1 MGFFDKDEKVEEI
14 LNVNVEVKTNK
25 GNIRTICFKD
35 FKKSIDNSISIHKDD
50 SKAPQYDIII
60 KLNCNGYDVG
70 IDGWIPV
77 EDHLPDTDDD
87 VYITVRSKI
96 DGELSVHISSY
107 CEVVF
112 GGQKMGYKRWS
123 SPWLY
128 FDDNNEIIAWKPY
141 RKPEPYNQKEIME
154 VSNEKIQRKV

>member
-50 SKAPQYDIII
+50 LKVPQYDIII

-70 IDGWIPV
+70 IDGWI
-77 EDHLPDTDDD
+77 L
-87 VYITVRSKI
+87 
-96 DGELSVHISSY
+96 
-107 CEVVF
+107 
-112 GGQKMGYKRWS
+112 
-123 SPWLY
+123 
-128 FDDNNEIIAWKPY
+128 
-141 RKPEPYNQKEIME
+141 
-154 VSNEKIQRKV
+154 